1 MVGPGGNFFGLEQN
15 YLVSHYNTT
24 NLSVPL
30 NMEMARMRKAAA
42 KTCCHM
48 VEVLEVL
55 EVLVLLE
62 TGP

>member
-1 MVGPGGNFFGLEQN
+1 MVGPGGNFLGLEHD

-30 NMEMARMRKAAA
+30 NMEMPRMRKAAA

-48 VEVLEVL
+48 VEAL